1 MVQSYWERIRP
12 ALWKSVQMIGTI
24 EVQEKEM
31 LKIIEIIR
39 MKDEIELSN
48 RKPQEN
54 KNGKK

>member
-39 MKDEIELSN
+39 MKDEIEIQQQKAS
-48 RKPQEN
+48 
-54 KNGKK
+54 GK